1 MRMLP
6 LRRSHPLTRATLVG
20 LLLLAILAVLQSC
33 GGASDAEAAEAEAA
47 GPPRFVV
54 VNHSGEAIK
63 DIAVKANMMIRFRDL
78 SPGESSTM
86 SDAQLR
92 VPRQLSIRWTDSG
105 GNHHFD
111 KRSTDDLGDRPT
123 TCRFVIND
131 RQDAVL
137 GP

>member
-1 MRMLP
+1 MRTLP
-6 LRRSHPLTRATLVG
+6 LRRSHPLTRAALVA
-20 LLLLAILAVLQSC
+20 LLLLAMLVALQSC
-33 GGASDAEAAEAEAA
+33 GGASDAEAVEAEAT
-47 GPPRFVV
+47 GTPRFVV
-54 VNHSGEAIK
+54 VNRSGEPIK

-86 SDAQLR
+86 SDVQLR

-111 KRSTDDLGDRPT
+111 KRSTDDLGARPT

-131 RQDAVL
+131 RHDAVL